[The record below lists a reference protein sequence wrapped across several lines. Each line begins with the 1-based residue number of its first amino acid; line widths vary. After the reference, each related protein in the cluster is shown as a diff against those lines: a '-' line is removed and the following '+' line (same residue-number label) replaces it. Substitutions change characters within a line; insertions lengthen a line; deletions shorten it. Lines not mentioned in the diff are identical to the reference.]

1 MDLFQAT
8 QRFGA
13 DLVVTKRLS
22 ENSVRA
28 YLRDVEQF
36 VQFAAEQQ
44 LTSTQDLDSEVA
56 RSWIWAH
63 AEAGLASA
71 SLRRKVSALKRFAA
85 WLHTHQHSPVDV
97 GLRLTAPHAGRT
109 LPRVVSKAHM
119 ADIFGVL
126 YARAQTGDAVALRDV
141 ALVEVL
147 YATALRVSEVV
158 GLSLRDVEHGERT
171 LRVVGKGNKERVVP
185 FGRPAER
192 ALYTYLEQGRPV
204 LLSGKTGD
212 RVFLNQQG
220 NALGV
225 RSVYQ
230 VVAALLAHLP
240 GSGPLG
246 PHTLRHSAATHLLD
260 GGADLRSVQEL
271 LGHASLG
278 TTQIYTHVS
287 TERLTK
293 AYQQAHPR
301 A

>member
-1 MDLFQAT
+1 MDLRQAT
-8 QRFGA
+8 QRFGD
-13 DLVVTKRLS
+13 DLVIAQRLS

-28 YLRDVEQF
+28 YLQDVEQF
-36 VQFAAEQQ
+36 VRFAHEQQ
-44 LTSTQDLDSEVA
+44 RTTTHDLDTEVA
-56 RSWIWAH
+56 RSWIWSH

-71 SLRRKVSALKRFAA
+71 SLRRKVSALKRFGA
-85 WLHTHQHSPVDV
+85 WLHTHHHTPVNV
-97 GLRLTAPHAGRT
+97 GLRLVAPNTGRT

-119 ADIFGVL
+119 DEIFGVL
-126 YARAQTGDAVALRDV
+126 YARTHSGDAVALRDV
-141 ALVEVL
+141 AMVEVL
-147 YATALRVSEVV
+147 YATAVRVSELV
-158 GLSLRDVEHGERT
+158 GLSLGDVSSPERT

-185 FGRPAER
+185 FGAPAEK
-192 ALYTYLEQGRPV
+192 ALAVYLEQGRPV
-204 LLSGKTGD
+204 LLSGKPSD
-212 RVFLNQQG
+212 RVFLNQHG
-220 NALGV
+220 SALGV

-230 VVAALLAHLP
+230 VVAGLLAQLP